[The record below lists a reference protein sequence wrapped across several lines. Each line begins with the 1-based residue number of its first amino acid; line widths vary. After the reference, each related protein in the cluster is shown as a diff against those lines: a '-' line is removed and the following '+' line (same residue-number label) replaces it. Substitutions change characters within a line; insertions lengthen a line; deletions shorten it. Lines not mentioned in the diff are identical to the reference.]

1 MTLLEQIEL
10 AALLITVVSVVWRAA
25 RVETR
30 IREAQAQSKK
40 DLDGLGKKTRDIESR
55 QERRWKHMIAT
66 QIETAKDLEHAR
78 KFARLLREDA
88 WRD

>member
-30 IREAQAQSKK
+30 IREAQAQTKK
-40 DLDGLGKKTRDIESR
+40 DVDGIGKKVYENDKRA
-55 QERRWKHMIAT
+55 ERRWKHMIAT
-66 QIETAKDLEHAR
+66 QIETAKDLDDAR
-78 KFARLLREDA
+78 QFAKLLREDA

>member
-1 MTLLEQIEL
+1 MSLEQIEL
-10 AALLITVVSVVWRAA
+10 AALLITVAGVVWRAA
-25 RVETR
+25 RVETK

-40 DLDGLGKKTRDIESR
+40 DVDGLGKKARDIESR

-66 QIETAKDLEHAR
+66 QIETAQDIDDAR
-78 KFARLLREDA
+78 QFAKLLREDA